1 MKLNPP
7 NTHVGPDSPASLR
20 FGFFF
25 YASFSGKDGGVVD
38 EMQGWWDG
46 AAQHFAGTSSR
57 SALRGSEA
65 GCNSPPPSLHV
76 TLARIG
82 TIISCEVES
91 LFAGEEEA
99 DWLKIGTENLALKFF
114 SDST

>member
-1 MKLNPP
+1 MRCRGGGMARRNTLRALLAGLRCVGLRLDATAPP
-7 NTHVGPDSPASLR
+7 S
-20 FGFFF
+20 
-25 YASFSGKDGGVVD
+25 
-38 EMQGWWDG
+38 
-46 AAQHFAGTSSR
+46 
-57 SALRGSEA
+57 
-65 GCNSPPPSLHV
+65 SLHV

-99 DWLKIGTENLALKFF
+99 DWLKIGTENSALKFF

>member
-1 MKLNPP
+1 MRCRGGGMARR
-7 NTHVGPDSPASLR
+7 NTLRALLAGLRCVGLR
-20 FGFFF
+20 LD
-25 YASFSGKDGGVVD
+25 AT
-38 EMQGWWDG
+38 
-46 AAQHFAGTSSR
+46 A
-57 SALRGSEA
+57 
-65 GCNSPPPSLHV
+65 PSLHV

>member
-1 MKLNPP
+1 MQQPP
-7 NTHVGPDSPASLR
+7 
-20 FGFFF
+20 
-25 YASFSGKDGGVVD
+25 
-38 EMQGWWDG
+38 
-46 AAQHFAGTSSR
+46 
-57 SALRGSEA
+57 
-65 GCNSPPPSLHV
+65 PPPSLHV